1 MEFTGLVLEVIDKSG
16 TSKTGNAFTASQ
28 IVVTDNAPEYPQTV
42 VFDTFGDKFSNINV
56 GDEVEVSY
64 NFKANE
70 YNGKWYNKVNG
81 WKINVMSTKA
91 AITEPVSDPLGVASQ
106 GASATDPALVY
117 TSQQPG
123 TTDGALSTEDD
134 LPF

>member
-28 IVVTDNAPEYPQTV
+28 IVVTDNMPEYPQTV

-81 WKINVMSTKA
+81 WKINVLSPAKETAGSAPSAYDTATAM
-91 AITEPVSDPLGVASQ
+91 PDPLAGS
-106 GASATDPALVY
+106 GA
-117 TSQQPG
+117 
-123 TTDGALSTEDD
+123 EDKD
-134 LPF
+134 ELPF

>member
-1 MEFTGLVLEVIDKSG
+1 MEFTGLVLEVIDRSG

-42 VFDTFGDKFSNINV
+42 VFDTFGDKFSGIHV

-70 YNGKWYNKVNG
+70 YNGKWYNKING
-81 WKINVMSTKA
+81 WKINVMSTKGEP
-91 AITEPVSDPLGVASQ
+91 TEPVSDPLGLSSQ
-106 GASATDPALVY
+106 SAPTTDPSLVY

-123 TTDGALSTEDD
+123 SAGGAVSTEDD

>member
-42 VFDTFGDKFSNINV
+42 VFDTFGDKFSNIHV

-70 YNGKWYNKVNG
+70 YNGKWYNKING
-81 WKINVMSTKA
+81 WKINVMSTKGEP
-91 AITEPVSDPLGVASQ
+91 TEPASDPLGLSGQ
-106 GASATDPALVY
+106 GAATTDPSLVY
-117 TSQQPG
+117 TSQQQG
-123 TTDGALSTEDD
+123 SAGGAVSTEDD